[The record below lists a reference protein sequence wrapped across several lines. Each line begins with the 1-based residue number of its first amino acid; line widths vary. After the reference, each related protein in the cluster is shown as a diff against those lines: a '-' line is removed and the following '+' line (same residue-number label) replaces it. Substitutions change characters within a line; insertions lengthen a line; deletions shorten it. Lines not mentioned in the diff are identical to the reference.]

1 MVFVLIG
8 LSAHPVWIGLIFA
21 YFIGFKLEL
30 TPITGYADFFNPSQE
45 HGGPVQWAYHML
57 LPWPT
62 FAILFAAL
70 YVRLIRANVMET
82 MNEDYVR
89 TARAKGAPERQ
100 VIRSHVLR
108 NSMLPVVTILGM
120 DIGLAL
126 GGAIFTES
134 VYSLPGPR
142 PAGAAELR
150 ELRPAGDPGHRRLLD
165 LLHHRLQPD
174 RRPALRSHRSAHQ
187 ADLMALLEVR
197 DLRTSFRTDDGIV
210 KAVDGVTFSVE
221 KGKTLGI
228 VGESGCGKSVTCLT
242 IMGLNNPRNTTSS
255 GEALFNGENLLEMS
269 TRRLRE
275 LRGNDIAMIF
285 QDPMTSL
292 NPVHSIGKQLVEA
305 VMLHRDVTKKDARLR
320 ALELLKAVG
329 IPRAERRIDDYPH
342 QFSGGMRQR
351 VMIAMALINEPDLL
365 IADEPT
371 TALDVTTQ
379 AQILKLMTTLQD
391 EFDTAIIMIT
401 HDLGVVAEIADDV
414 VVMYAGKVAEEGT
427 VDEIFTRPHH
437 PYTWG
442 LLGSLP
448 RIDADVERLVQIQGQ
463 PPSLLN
469 PPQGCRFHP
478 RCPYVMDVCKSTSR
492 RCCRSRAR
500 RSTCRRATS
509 TSRRRTAR
517 PRSCS
522 RARWRR
528 SADESA
534 NGAGRARTCSSS
546 RTSSSTSPSRAG
558 SSSRSRSRASRP
570 STGSASP
577 SSRARRSASSASRA
591 AASRRWR
598 AA

>member
-1 MVFVLIG
+1 M
-8 LSAHPVWIGLIFA
+8 P
-21 YFIGFKLEL
+21 
-30 TPITGYADFFNPSQE
+30 
-45 HGGPVQWAYHML
+45 
-57 LPWPT
+57 
-62 FAILFAAL
+62 
-70 YVRLIRANVMET
+70 
-82 MNEDYVR
+82 
-89 TARAKGAPERQ
+89 
-100 VIRSHVLR
+100 
-108 NSMLPVVTILGM
+108 
-120 DIGLAL
+120 
-126 GGAIFTES
+126 
-134 VYSLPGPR
+134 
-142 PAGAAELR
+142 
-150 ELRPAGDPGHRRLLD
+150 
-165 LLHHRLQPD
+165 
-174 RRPALRSHRSAHQ
+174 
-187 ADLMALLEVR
+187 LLEVK

-242 IMGLNNPRNTTSS
+242 IMGLNNPRNSTSS
-255 GEALFNGENLLEMS
+255 GEALFNGENLLELGS
-269 TRRLRE
+269 RRLRA

-401 HDLGVVAEIADDV
+401 HDLGVVAEVADDI

-427 VDEIFTRPHH
+427 VDEIFNRPHH

-463 PPSLLN
+463 PPSLLH
-469 PPQGCRFHP
+469 PPKGCRFHP
-478 RCPYVMDVCKSTSR
+478 RCPYVMEVCKSNQPALLPVSNEPHHLQA
-492 RCCRSRAR
+492 CHL
-500 RSTCRRATS
+500 
-509 TSRRRTAR
+509 
-517 PRSCS
+517 
-522 RARWRR
+522 
-528 SADESA
+528 DEETKDREA
-534 NGAGRARTCSSS
+534 VKLLAGTLAEV
-546 RTSSSTSPSRAG
+546 G
-558 SSSRSRSRASRP
+558 
-570 STGSASP
+570 
-577 SSRARRSASSASRA
+577 
-591 AASRRWR
+591 
-598 AA
+598 